1 MTMRG
6 SLMRKFL
13 DALFQAALWMAAL
26 CLVAIALM
34 VGLQLAGRI
43 VDGLLKLAGLPA
55 IGIVVLS
62 LAEIAGYLL
71 AAASFLAL
79 AGTLKSGAHIRVT
92 MLLAALPETWRHK
105 VELWAF
111 GAAAV
116 FAAYITW
123 QLALFAF
130 VSWQFHE
137 VSHGVIR
144 VPLAWPQAVMAI
156 GALVF
161 TVALIDEF
169 FIVLKQGRPTFR
181 TTEDAITLGKEG

>member
-1 MTMRG
+1 
-6 SLMRKFL
+6 MRKFL

-92 MLLAALPETWRHK
+92 
-105 VELWAF
+105 
-111 GAAAV
+111 
-116 FAAYITW
+116 W